1 MKNELIQPLS
11 QSLINLQGNCY
22 GLFYNVYS

>member
-11 QSLINLQGNCY
+11 QSLTNLQGNCY